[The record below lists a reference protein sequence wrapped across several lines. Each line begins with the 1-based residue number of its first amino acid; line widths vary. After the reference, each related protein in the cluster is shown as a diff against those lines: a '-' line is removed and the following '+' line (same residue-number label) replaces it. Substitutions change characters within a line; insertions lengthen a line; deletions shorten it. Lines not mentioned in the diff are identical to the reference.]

1 SLDTKSVRSV
11 RPDYTSS
18 PRRLEATAA
27 YPLFGSLEPF
37 DLATIVQQGKA
48 LSFDDDL
55 CFFDVRPGEFRLG
68 LLVHLLPINQL
79 VQARGAERLAAG
91 AFFLDMLVVE
101 PAVLARVGVLL
112 ALPCCLVNKKEMR
125 VEGAISLELQPGIL
139 QSHPPT

>member
-1 SLDTKSVRSV
+1 MLISLTARLAAERIHARRGGHGDLIGITVSLHHELPRELGWEIERKTPSIAVPVEVFSLDTKSVRSV

-55 CFFDVRPGEFRLG
+55 CFFDVRPG
-68 LLVHLLPINQL
+68 
-79 VQARGAERLAAG
+79 
-91 AFFLDMLVVE
+91 
-101 PAVLARVGVLL
+101 
-112 ALPCCLVNKKEMR
+112 
-125 VEGAISLELQPGIL
+125 
-139 QSHPPT
+139 